1 MRLIEKIIDYLFEDN
16 TNILILSSFGFLA
29 FLILLRTLDDA
40 HNSKLENEVK
50 LAKIA
55 AGQVVEVDHV
65 QGRR

>member
-1 MRLIEKIIDYLFEDN
+1 MMDYIFEDN
-16 TNILILSSFGFLA
+16 VNLLILCSFVFLA
-29 FLILLRTLDDA
+29 FLILLLTLDGA
-40 HNSKLENEVK
+40 HTAKLENEVK